1 MKQEKRREALAN
13 ICVALLAGA
22 GFLILLFLLK
32 WNFFL
37 VLFLTVGLYVG
48 FSFLLKPRQKIGN
61 INIEDIPDG
70 EELHRRLNE
79 AKEDFDSI
87 ARSMNRIQDPEVW
100 QQADRLNRIAEG
112 IIKHLEQ
119 HPEKIK
125 LARQFIDYYQ
135 DTASNVL
142 SQYVELQ
149 ESNLQTEEV
158 KRLKEKTKQSLETL
172 NVAFEQ
178 QFQKLMRNE
187 MLDMDAEMRLL
198 EQTVKMEK

>member
-1 MKQEKRREALAN
+1 MKHEKQREALAN
-13 ICVALLAGA
+13 IGAALLAGA

-32 WNFFL
+32 WNVFL
-37 VLFLTVGLYVG
+37 VLFLTVGLYIG
-48 FSFLLKPRQKIGN
+48 FSLLLKPRRKIGN
-61 INIEDIPDG
+61 VSIEDIADG

-87 ARSMNRIQDPEVW
+87 ACSMNRIHDPEVW

-119 HPEKIK
+119 HPEKIR

-142 SQYVELQ
+142 NQYVELQ